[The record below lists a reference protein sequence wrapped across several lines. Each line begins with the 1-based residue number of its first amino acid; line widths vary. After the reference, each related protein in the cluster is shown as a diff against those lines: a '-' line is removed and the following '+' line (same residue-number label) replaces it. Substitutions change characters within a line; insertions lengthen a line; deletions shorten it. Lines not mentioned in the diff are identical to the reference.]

1 MSLWSFSVRRWQFTL
16 VVFAL
21 LVATGL
27 WALSSIPRAED
38 PSLKF
43 PGSLVLVQYPG
54 ADPED
59 VERLVVDPIEDA
71 LSELEDIKRLN
82 STALDGLALVEI
94 EFTYG
99 TDPDR
104 KHDEVVRE
112 LNVVRPSL
120 PADVF
125 SVEIRQFTPGT
136 VNIVQLALVSEKA
149 SWRELGKQAE
159 NLEELIETAPGVR
172 RAETWAYPE
181 PEVRVAIDLERLAG
195 ARVTLGQV
203 IAAVQGENASIPGGA
218 VDVGLRRYNLKTSG
232 SYESL
237 AEIGD
242 TVVSARGERVVRLRD
257 LAGIGWSAEEER
269 YLGRFNGKRAVFVT
283 ASMKDNLNVFD
294 VRNAIYERLP
304 QFEDALPAQIT
315 LERGFDQSENVHR
328 RLSRLQLDFG
338 IAIALVA
345 LTLLPLGL
353 RAAGI
358 VMVSIPLSLAIG
370 LAALYLAGFSLNQ
383 LSIAGFVV
391 ALGLLVDD
399 SIVVVENIAR
409 HVRQGMS
416 RREAA
421 VAATDQ
427 IWLAVLGCTVTLLLA
442 FVPLLFLPEGAGDF
456 IRSLPAA
463 VLFTILASFLVALSI
478 IPFLASRLLR
488 GGAAR
493 ETRSPWLAA
502 PLAHIRAFVDRS
514 DGLAD
519 RLLGGIMRGIHRIYG
534 PALRYGL
541 ARPRATLAAA
551 LVVFL
556 LSLALVPAIGFSLF
570 PTADIPQ
577 FRVRIEAPDGASLAE
592 TDRALRF
599 VEKKLAET
607 GGIRWWFANLGH
619 ENPRVYYNILSR
631 HSAANVAEVFA
642 EVEDYEPAKANRLLD
657 GLRESFE
664 GYPGARISVHQFE
677 NGPPVA
683 APIEIRVIGQDIGTL
698 RMLAAEVEKLI
709 AGIPGTRDVMNAVRL
724 QRTDLDL
731 NIDTEKAA
739 LFGVRAAEADRTVR
753 LAVAGLAAGKFREP
767 DGDEYDITL
776 RLPIEGRPTLDLL
789 QSIQVSSATGEPV
802 PLTQITDPE
811 FRAAAPLIK
820 RYNRERAVTVT
831 AWPATGY
838 ATDELTREVIA
849 GLDAIPWPPG
859 YRYVA
864 AGEVEARSES
874 FSGLGVAMLVAVF
887 GILAVLVLEFG
898 SFRSMLIVFGV
909 VPLGITGGLV
919 GLFLSGYTLSF
930 TSLIGMIALVGIEIK
945 NSILLVDFTNR
956 LRAKGM
962 RLDDAIAEAGEV
974 RFLPILLTSLT
985 AIGGLTPLALQGS
998 GLYSPLA
1005 IVIIGGLVSST
1016 LLARLVTPVMYKLLP
1031 PGIERRA
1038 GAEPTPA
1045 GAANV
1050 PGGLARDGA

>member
-1 MSLWSFSVRRWQFTL
+1 MSLWAFSVRRWQFTL

-21 LVATGL
+21 LIATGL

-38 PSLKF
+38 PTLKF
-43 PGSLVLVQYPG
+43 PGSLVVVNYPG

-71 LSELEDIKRLN
+71 LAELEDVKKLT
-82 STALDGLALVEI
+82 STALDGLALIEI
-94 EFTYG
+94 EFIYG

-104 KHDEVVRE
+104 KYDEVIRE
-112 LNVVRPSL
+112 VNVVRPTL

-136 VNIVQLALVSEKA
+136 VNIVQLALVSPDA
-149 SWRELGKQAE
+149 DWRTLKKQAE
-159 NLEELIETAPGVR
+159 DLEELLETAPGVR
-172 RAETWAYPE
+172 RAATWAYPD
-181 PEVRVAIDLERLAG
+181 PEVRVAIDLERLAA

-203 IAAVQGENASIPGGA
+203 ISAVQGENASIPGGA

-237 AEIGD
+237 GEIGD
-242 TVVSARGERVVRLRD
+242 TVVAAAGSRTVRLRD
-257 LAGIGWSAEEER
+257 IADIGWSAGEER
-269 YLGRFNGKRAVFVT
+269 YVGRFNGTRAVFVT
-283 ASMKDNLNVFD
+283 ASMKDNQNVFD

-304 QFEDALPAQIT
+304 QFEEGLPSNIR
-315 LERGFDQSENVHR
+315 LERAFDQSANVDR
-328 RLSRLQLDFG
+328 RLSRLQFDFT
-338 IAIALVA
+338 IAIALVI

-353 RAAGI
+353 RAASI

-370 LAALYLAGFSLNQ
+370 LALLYLAGFSLNQ

-409 HVRQGMS
+409 NVRQGMP
-416 RREAA
+416 RLKAA
-421 VAATDQ
+421 IAATDQ

-456 IRSLPAA
+456 VRSLPAA
-463 VLFTILASFLVALSI
+463 VLFTILASFFVALSI

-488 GGAAR
+488 GGRIR
-493 ETRSPWLAA
+493 EPRQPWLAA
-502 PLAHIRAFVDRS
+502 LLARGRAIVDRS
-514 DGLAD
+514 DDVADGLLA
-519 RLLGGIMRGIHRIYG
+519 RLMGAIHRIYG
-534 PALRYGL
+534 PALRWGL
-541 ARPRATLAAA
+541 AHPRRTLAGA
-551 LVVFL
+551 LGVFV
-556 LSLALVPAIGFSLF
+556 LSLALVPLIGFSLF

-599 VEKKLAET
+599 VEEQLAAT
-607 GGIRWWFANLGH
+607 PGIRWWFSNLGQ
-619 ENPRVYYNILSR
+619 ENPRIYYNVLSR
-631 HSAANVAEVFA
+631 NASANIAEVFA
-642 EVEDYEPAKANRLLD
+642 EVEDYHPAETERMLD
-657 GLRESFE
+657 GLRAAFAD
-664 GYPGARISVHQFE
+664 YPAARISVHQFE

-683 APIEIRVIGQDIGTL
+683 APIEIRVIGPDIGTL
-698 RMLAAEVEKLI
+698 RLLAADVERVI
-709 AGIPGTRDVMNAVRL
+709 ASVPGTRDVVNPMRL

-731 NIDTEKAA
+731 GIDTEKAA
-739 LFGVRAAEADRTVR
+739 LFGVPAIEADRTVR
-753 LAVAGLAAGKFREP
+753 LAVAGLAAGTFREP
-767 DGDEYDITL
+767 DGDEYDIVL
-776 RLPIEGRPTLDLL
+776 RLPIGARPTLELL
-789 QSIQVSSATGEPV
+789 QSVQVSTLAGRQV
-802 PLTQITDPE
+802 PLAQITDPQ
-811 FRAAAPLIK
+811 FQTAASIIK
-820 RYNRERAVTVT
+820 RYNRERAVSVT
-831 AWPATGY
+831 AHPATGH
-838 ATDELTREVIA
+838 ATDDLTRHVMA
-849 GLDAIPWPPG
+849 KLDAMTWPPG
-859 YRYVA
+859 YRWVA
-864 AGEVEARSES
+864 AGEVEARNES

-909 VPLGITGGLV
+909 VPLGITGALV
-919 GLFLSGYTLSF
+919 ALFLTGYTLSF

-956 LRAKGM
+956 LREQGKA
-962 RLDDAIAEAGEV
+962 LDDAIAEAGEV
-974 RFLPILLTSLT
+974 RFLPILLTSMT
-985 AIGGLTPLALQGS
+985 AIGGLLPLAVQGS

-1031 PGIERRA
+1031 PAVETGDASRLSA
-1038 GAEPTPA
+1038 QPA
-1045 GAANV
+1045 GAA
-1050 PGGLARDGA
+1050 A

>member
-1 MSLWSFSVRRWQFTL
+1 MSLWSFSVKRWQFTL

-21 LVATGL
+21 LIATGL
-27 WALSSIPRAED
+27 WALSSIPRSED

-43 PGSLVLVQYPG
+43 PGSLVIVQYPG
-54 ADPED
+54 ADPAD

-82 STALDGLALVEI
+82 SSALDGLALIEI

-104 KHDEVVRE
+104 KYDEVVRE
-112 LNVVRPSL
+112 VNVVRPSL

-125 SVEIRQFTPGT
+125 SLDIRQFTPGT
-136 VNIVQLALVSEKA
+136 VNIVQFALVSDTA
-149 SWRELGKQAE
+149 GWRDLAKQAE

-181 PEVRVAIDLERLAG
+181 PEVRVAIDLERLAA
-195 ARVTLGQV
+195 ARVTLGEV
-203 IAAVQGENASIPGGA
+203 ITAVQGENASIPGGA

-237 AEIGD
+237 DEIGN

-257 LAGIGWSAEEER
+257 LAEVGWSAEEER
-269 YLGRFNGKRAVFVT
+269 YLGRFNGQRAVFVT

-304 QFEDALPAQIT
+304 QFESGLPAHFR
-315 LERGFDQSENVHR
+315 LEHGFDQSSNVDR
-328 RLSRLQLDFG
+328 RLSRLQVDFTV
-338 IAIALVA
+338 AIALVA

-358 VMVSIPLSLAIG
+358 VMISIPLSLAIG
-370 LAALYLAGFSLNQ
+370 LAALHLGGFSLNQ

-409 HVRQGMS
+409 HVRQGMT

-421 VAATDQ
+421 IRATDQ

-463 VLFTILASFLVALSI
+463 VLFTILASFFVALSI

-488 GGAAR
+488 GGEPRAPHQ
-493 ETRSPWLAA
+493 PWLAA
-502 PLAHIRAFVDRS
+502 PLARIRAIVDRS
-514 DGLAD
+514 DEAADGLLA
-519 RLLGGIMRGIHRIYG
+519 RLMRAIHGIYG
-534 PALRYGL
+534 PALRAGL

-551 LVVFL
+551 LAVFV

-592 TDRALRF
+592 TDRALTF
-599 VEKKLAET
+599 VDQTLKET
-607 GGIRWWFANLGH
+607 PGIRYWFSNLGH
-619 ENPRVYYNILSR
+619 ENPRIYYNVLSR
-631 HSAANVAEVFA
+631 NAAANVAEVFG
-642 EVEDYEPAKANRLLD
+642 EVDDYEPARADRLLD
-657 GLRESFE
+657 GLRATFAQ
-664 GYPGARISVHQFE
+664 YPGARISVHQFE

-683 APIEIRVIGQDIGTL
+683 APIEIRVIGPDIETL
-698 RMLAAEVEKLI
+698 RMLAGEVERLI
-709 AGIPGTRDVMNAVRL
+709 AATPGTRDVMNAVRL

-731 NIDTEKAA
+731 RIDTEKSA
-739 LFGVRAAEADRTVR
+739 LFGVPAVEADRTVR
-753 LAVAGLAAGKFREP
+753 LAIAGLSAGKFREP

-776 RLPIEGRPTLDLL
+776 RLPITGRPTLDLL
-789 QSIQVSSATGEPV
+789 RTVQVSSATGQQV
-802 PLTQITDPE
+802 PLAQITDPQ
-811 FRAAAPLIK
+811 FRTAAPLIK

-849 GLDAIPWPPG
+849 GLDAIEWPPA

-874 FSGLGVAMLVAVF
+874 FSGLGAAMLVAVF

-909 VPLGITGGLV
+909 VPLGITGALV
-919 GLFLSGYTLSF
+919 ALFLTGYTLSF
-930 TSLIGMIALVGIEIK
+930 TAMIGMIALVGIEIK

-956 LRAKGM
+956 LRARGM
-962 RLDDAIAEAGEV
+962 ALDDAIAEAGEV

-985 AIGGLTPLALQGS
+985 AIGGLLPLALQGS

-1005 IVIIGGLVSST
+1005 IVIIGGLISST

-1031 PGIERRA
+1031 PSVERIDA
-1038 GAEPTPA
+1038 AAPA
-1045 GAANV
+1045 ADGPIMGAA
-1050 PGGLARDGA
+1050 AR

>member
-1 MSLWSFSVRRWQFTL
+1 MSLWSFSVKRWQFTL

-21 LVATGL
+21 LIATGL
-27 WALSSIPRAED
+27 WALSSIPRSED

-43 PGSLVLVQYPG
+43 PGSLVIVQYPG

-82 STALDGLALVEI
+82 SSALDGLALIEI

-104 KHDEVVRE
+104 KYDEVVRE
-112 LNVVRPSL
+112 VNVVRASL
-120 PADVF
+120 PDDVF
-125 SVEIRQFTPGT
+125 SLEIRQFTPGT
-136 VNIVQLALVSEKA
+136 VNIVQLALVSDTA
-149 SWRELGKQAE
+149 PWRELAKQAE

-181 PEVRVAIDLERLAG
+181 PEVRVAVDLERLAA
-195 ARVTLGQV
+195 ARVTLGEV

-237 AEIGD
+237 DEVAD

-257 LAGIGWSAEEER
+257 LAEVGWSSEEER

-294 VRNAIYERLP
+294 VRNAIHERLP
-304 QFEDALPAQIT
+304 QFESGLPSHIR
-315 LERGFDQSENVHR
+315 LERGFDQSQNVDR
-328 RLSRLQLDFG
+328 RLSRLQFDFT

-358 VMVSIPLSLAIG
+358 VMISIPLSLAIG

-409 HVRQGMS
+409 NVRQGMP

-421 VAATDQ
+421 IAATDQ
-427 IWLAVLGCTVTLLLA
+427 IWLAVLGCTATLLLA

-456 IRSLPAA
+456 VRSLPAA
-463 VLFTILASFLVALSI
+463 VLFTILASFFVALSI

-488 GGAAR
+488 GGAPR
-493 ETRSPWLAA
+493 MPRQPWLAA
-502 PLAHIRAFVDRS
+502 PLARVRAVVDRM
-514 DGLAD
+514 DEIAD
-519 RLLGGIMRGIHRIYG
+519 RLLAGLMSAIHRIYG
-534 PALRYGL
+534 PALRAGL

-551 LVVFL
+551 LAVFV

-599 VEKKLAET
+599 VDDTLAKT
-607 GGIRWWFANLGH
+607 PGIRWWFSNLGH
-619 ENPRVYYNILSR
+619 ENPRIYYNVLSR
-631 HSAANVAEVFA
+631 NAAANVAEVFG
-642 EVEDYEPAKANRLLD
+642 EIEDYEPARANRLLD
-657 GLRESFE
+657 GLRATFE
-664 GYPGARISVHQFE
+664 VYPGARISVHQFE

-683 APIEIRVIGQDIGTL
+683 APIEIRVIGPDIGTL
-698 RMLAAEVEKLI
+698 RLLAHEVEKLI
-709 AGIPGTRDVMNAVRL
+709 AGVPGTRDVMNAVRL

-731 NIDTEKAA
+731 RIDTEKAA
-739 LFGVRAAEADRTVR
+739 LFGVPAVEADRTVR
-753 LAVAGLAAGKFREP
+753 LAVAGLSAGKFREP

-789 QSIQVSSATGEPV
+789 KSIQVSSATGQQV
-802 PLTQITDPE
+802 PLAQISDPA
-811 FRAAAPLIK
+811 FRSAAPLIK

-838 ATDELTREVIA
+838 ATDELTRQVVA
-849 GLDAIPWPPG
+849 GLDAIAWPPG

-909 VPLGITGGLV
+909 VPLGITGALAA
-919 GLFLSGYTLSF
+919 LFLTGYTLSF
-930 TSLIGMIALVGIEIK
+930 TAMIGMIALVGIEIK

-956 LRAKGM
+956 LRASGM
-962 RLDDAIAEAGEV
+962 ALDDAIAEAGEV

-985 AIGGLTPLALQGS
+985 AIGGLLPLALQGS

-1005 IVIIGGLVSST
+1005 VVIIGGLVSST

-1031 PGIERRA
+1031 PGIERD
-1038 GAEPTPA
+1038 G
-1045 GAANV
+1045 V
-1050 PGGLARDGA
+1050 PITARPLPQAS

>member
-1 MSLWSFSVRRWQFTL
+1 MSLWSFSVKRWQFTL

-27 WALSSIPRAED
+27 WALSSIPRSED

-43 PGSLVLVQYPG
+43 PGSLVIVQYPG

-71 LSELEDIKRLN
+71 LSGLEDIKRLN
-82 STALDGLALVEI
+82 STALDGLALIEI

-104 KHDEVVRE
+104 KYDEVVRE
-112 LNVVRPSL
+112 TNVVRPSL

-125 SVEIRQFTPGT
+125 SLEIRQFTPGT
-136 VNIVQLALVSEKA
+136 VNIVQLALVSETA
-149 SWRELGKQAE
+149 SWRELAKQAE

-181 PEVRVAIDLERLAG
+181 PEVRVAVDLERLA
-195 ARVTLGQV
+195 ASHVTLGEV
-203 IAAVQGENASIPGGA
+203 IAAVQDENASIPGGA
-218 VDVGLRRYNLKTSG
+218 VDLGLRRYNLKTSG

-237 AEIGD
+237 HEIAD
-242 TVVSARGERVVRLRD
+242 TVVSARGGRIVRLRD
-257 LAGIGWSAEEER
+257 LAEVGWSSEEER
-269 YLGRFNGKRAVFVT
+269 YLGRFNGRRAVFVT

-294 VRNAIYERLP
+294 VRNAVYERLP
-304 QFEDALPAQIT
+304 QYEAGLPAHMK
-315 LERGFDQSENVHR
+315 LERGFDQSRNVDR
-328 RLSRLQLDFG
+328 RLSRLQVDFT

-358 VMVSIPLSLAIG
+358 VMISIPLSLAIG

-409 HVRQGMS
+409 NVRQGMP

-421 VAATDQ
+421 IAATDQ

-463 VLFTILASFLVALSI
+463 VLFTILASFFVALSI

-488 GGAAR
+488 GGEAR
-493 ETRSPWLAA
+493 EPRLPWLAA
-502 PLAHIRAFVDRS
+502 PLARVRAVVDRM
-514 DGLAD
+514 DTVAD
-519 RLLGGIMRGIHRIYG
+519 RLLGGLMRGIHRIYG
-534 PALRYGL
+534 PALRAGL
-541 ARPRATLAAA
+541 ARPKATLAAA
-551 LVVFL
+551 LAIFV

-577 FRVRIEAPDGASLAE
+577 FRVRIEAPDGASLAQ

-599 VEKKLAET
+599 VDET
-607 GGIRWWFANLGH
+607 LGKTPGIHWWFSNLGH
-619 ENPRVYYNILSR
+619 ENPRIYYNVLSR
-631 HSAANVAEVFA
+631 NAAANVAEVFG
-642 EVEDYEPAKANRLLD
+642 EVADYEPARANRLLD
-657 GLRESFE
+657 GLRETFAA
-664 GYPGARISVHQFE
+664 YPGARISVHQFE

-683 APIEIRVIGQDIGTL
+683 APIEIRVIGPDIATL
-698 RMLAAEVEKLI
+698 RLLAGEVEKLI
-709 AGIPGTRDVMNAVRL
+709 AGVAGTRDVMNAVRL

-731 NIDTEKAA
+731 RIDTDKAA
-739 LFGVRAAEADRTVR
+739 LFGVPAVEADRTVR
-753 LAVAGLAAGKFREP
+753 LAVAGLSAGTYRDP

-776 RLPIEGRPTLDLL
+776 RLPIAGRPTLDLL
-789 QSIQVSSATGEPV
+789 QSVQVSSATGKPV
-802 PLTQITDPE
+802 PLAQITDPA
-811 FRAAAPLIK
+811 FRSAAPLIK

-838 ATDELTREVIA
+838 ATDELTRQVVA
-849 GLDAIPWPPG
+849 GLDAIEWPPG

-909 VPLGITGGLV
+909 VPLGITGALAA
-919 GLFLSGYTLSF
+919 LFLTGYTLSF
-930 TSLIGMIALVGIEIK
+930 TAMIGMIALVGIEIK

-956 LRAKGM
+956 LRASGM
-962 RLDDAIAEAGEV
+962 ALDDAIAEAGEV

-985 AIGGLTPLALQGS
+985 AIGGLSPLALQGS

-1031 PGIERRA
+1031 PDIETRQTGVA
-1038 GAEPTPA
+1038 DPAAEA
-1045 GAANV
+1045 Q
-1050 PGGLARDGA
+1050 LA